1 MENNLKEKSSGRFY
15 LLTIILLAILIAVDH
30 LTKHLAVVYLKGQ
43 PPIVLIKDTL
53 ELHYLENHGAAFGM
67 LQNQQWLFAVLTV
80 VFLVI
85 AVWFFR
91 KVPKTK
97 KYLPLSV
104 CVTFLVAGAIGN
116 FIDRVVNKYVVDFI
130 YFSGINFPI
139 FNVADICVSLSVI
152 LLVLLNAGGHGVLPF
167 SAFIPLADQLEG
179 GAFRAGTGRIFLYG
193 HGEAGPADIPQILR
207 RLQRPVR
214 VIILYQ
220 KSLLSQRINIGVD
233 CCLVLISR
241 RRQNLVIRFAVC
253 FGEAAEVIAPASM
266 AARIAPI
273 RDVCLE

>member
-1 MENNLKEKSSGRFY
+1 MKKHASY
-15 LLTIILLAILIAVDH
+15 ILLSAFCSVLLILADRVTKAAAVRH
-30 LTKHLAVVYLKGQ
+30 LKDQ
-43 PPIVLIKDTL
+43 EPIRLIRGVL
-53 ELHYLENHGAAFGM
+53 ELKYLENHGAAFGM

-152 LLVLLNAGGHGVLPF
+152 VLVLLLLF
-167 SAFIPLADQLEG
+167 KYQEG
-179 GAFRAGTGRIFLYG
+179 DMSFLKAKK
-193 HGEAGPADIPQILR
+193 EKQA
-207 RLQRPVR
+207 
-214 VIILYQ
+214 
-220 KSLLSQRINIGVD
+220 
-233 CCLVLISR
+233 
-241 RRQNLVIRFAVC
+241 
-253 FGEAAEVIAPASM
+253 
-266 AARIAPI
+266 
-273 RDVCLE
+273 

>member
-1 MENNLKEKSSGRFY
+1 MENNLKEKSNGRFY
-15 LLTIILLAILIAVDH
+15 LLTIILLAVLIAVDH
-30 LTKHLAVVYLKGQ
+30 LTKHLAVVYLKDQ
-43 PPIVLIKDTL
+43 PPIVLIKGTL

-152 LLVLLNAGGHGVLPF
+152 VLVLLLLF
-167 SAFIPLADQLEG
+167 KYKEG
-179 GAFRAGTGRIFLYG
+179 DMSFLKAKK
-193 HGEAGPADIPQILR
+193 EKQP
-207 RLQRPVR
+207 
-214 VIILYQ
+214 
-220 KSLLSQRINIGVD
+220 
-233 CCLVLISR
+233 
-241 RRQNLVIRFAVC
+241 
-253 FGEAAEVIAPASM
+253 
-266 AARIAPI
+266 
-273 RDVCLE
+273 